1 MAVGVAT
8 GDEDRLQTP
17 QGTVWSCRV
26 VGESFDLI
34 QSLAA
39 APPRA
44 KTTEHLAGF
53 SFGADRQG
61 ALANTADISG
71 TQI

>member
-26 VGESFDLI
+26 VGESFGLI
-34 QSLAA
+34 FNRLLLLM
-39 APPRA
+39 PRA

-53 SFGADRQG
+53 LLLAATEDRRPKF
-61 ALANTADISG
+61 AAN
-71 TQI
+71 